1 MGGSSGGGGGTGTQ
15 NVNTTVTQTNIPE
28 EFYPY
33 LQKQMQMADA
43 LLQQD
48 YIPYEGERTA
58 AYTPEQQAAFQG
70 ITSIAQRSLPG
81 VTGARSFLSSQIA
94 EGATPDYLSATGAYT
109 APTVG
114 AESGYTG
121 GTAFGGGYSPARA
134 DFGGGYSPTRADF
147 GSGYTGANI
156 ASTYDPRTQTFG
168 SGYRGSTIDPRFT
181 GATIQSSYDPTAF
194 RAQRVV
200 DQMEQYQNPF
210 LEDVLDRSVARL
222 QEQFD
227 TQQAA
232 RDLASTQAGG
242 AGAFGSRGALARLTA
257 QDQASRAIGDL
268 EASQR
273 AKAFDT
279 ALRAATADVDRDLRV
294 QQLSDAAAQRAAQLG
309 LTAQQATGAFAQAA
323 GAQDLQAQIAEDAAR
338 RAAGTQILT
347 AQQLQDAASRAR
359 GVQDIQA
366 QTAADAARR
375 AAGAQTLTAQ
385 QLRDQA
391 ARAAGQQT
399 LSAQQLADQALRA
412 AGAQTLQAQIAGDAA
427 LRAAGAQTLQGQIA
441 SDAAARAAGQ
451 QALTAQQLTDA
462 AARAA
467 GAQDLDAFRLTQA
480 AAQAAGDQTLRQ
492 SLANQR
498 AYQEALARQ
507 DRAAAAGISLDRA
520 EQALDLQRIGALSAL
535 GGQQRAD
542 AQAILDTQY
551 ADFLRQR
558 EFPREQLAF
567 YSNLLRGVNPGQFAT
582 QTTRQAAPAANQ
594 SGQLLNFLMGAAQLA
609 A

>member
-1 MGGSSGGGGGTGTQ
+1 MRKNARLPIHRTTSCVPRHYKHSSKKLTGC
-15 NVNTTVTQTNIPE
+15 
-28 EFYPY
+28 
-33 LQKQMQMADA
+33 DR
-43 LLQQD
+43 
-48 YIPYEGERTA
+48 G
-58 AYTPEQQAAFQG
+58 
-70 ITSIAQRSLPG
+70 
-81 VTGARSFLSSQIA
+81 RSFLSSQIA
-94 EGATPDYLSATGAYT
+94 EGALTTCLRLGRIPRQQWVQNLATLEAPLSVAVTHPLGLT
-109 APTVG
+109 LVGVVLQQGPTLDQAIRVPI
-114 AESGYTG
+114 SHL
-121 GTAFGGGYSPARA
+121 
-134 DFGGGYSPTRADF
+134 D
-147 GSGYTGANI
+147 
-156 ASTYDPRTQTFG
+156 YDPRTQTFG
-168 SGYRGSTIDPRFT
+168 SGYQGSSIDPSFT
-181 GATIQSSYDPTAF
+181 GATIQSSYDPTEF

-210 LEDVLDRSVARL
+210 LEDVLDRSAARL

-294 QQLSDAAAQRAAQLG
+294 QQLSDAAAQRAAQFD
-309 LTAQQATGAFAQAA
+309 LTGQQLTGAFAQAA
-323 GAQDLQAQIAEDAAR
+323 GAQDLRHRQKMHREE
-338 RAAGTQILT
+338 
-347 AQQLQDAASRAR
+347 QLAHNADSPAVQDAAGRAR
-359 GVQDIQA
+359 GVQDA
-366 QTAADAARR
+366 NANCLRR
-375 AAGAQTLTAQ
+375 SKKHGAQTLTAQ

-399 LSAQQLADQALRA
+399 LTAQQLADQALRA
-412 AGAQTLQAQIAGDAA
+412 SGAQTLQAQIAGDAA
-427 LRAAGAQTLQGQIA
+427 LRAAGTQALDEFRL
-441 SDAAARAAGQ
+441 SEAAR
-451 QALTAQQLTDA
+451 
-462 AARAA
+462 
-467 GAQDLDAFRLTQA
+467 
-480 AAQAAGDQTLRQ
+480 QAAGDQTLRQ

-498 AYQEALARQ
+498 AYQDALARQ
-507 DRAAAAGISLDRA
+507 DRAALAGVDIDRA

-535 GGQQRAD
+535 GAQQRAD

-567 YSNLLRGVNPGQFAT
+567 YSNLLRGVNPGQYAS